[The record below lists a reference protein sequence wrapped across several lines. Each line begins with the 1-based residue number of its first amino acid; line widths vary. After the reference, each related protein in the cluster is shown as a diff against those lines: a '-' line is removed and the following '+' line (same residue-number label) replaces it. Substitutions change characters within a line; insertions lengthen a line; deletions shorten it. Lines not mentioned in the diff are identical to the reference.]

1 MQPLESL
8 RFVVVGDLM
17 LDRYLY
23 GRAERISPE
32 APVPILLLEREESRL
47 GGAANVALNLRALGC
62 QVEMAGVVGS
72 DAAGGILREEAH
84 RQGIGLFALVED
96 TRRPTTTKTRLIAH
110 HQHML
115 RVDREVTTPLSPPQ
129 ENALLQKV
137 RFLLS
142 QKPHALILEDYNKG
156 VLTLSVIRSLIEAA
170 RAENI
175 PVLVD
180 PKRDNFWAYEGVTV
194 FKPNLRELSEAL
206 GRKVSADLSSL
217 HEAIQELRTRMPH
230 QYTVVTLSEEGVVV
244 ADDKGMFKHVPAH
257 KRQIVDVSGAG
268 DTVVSVLAIGV
279 AWGLPITQAA
289 ALANLAGGLVCEY
302 VGVVPVPRDLW
313 IAQAKHLGL
322 WPEDAQPRP

>member
-62 QVEMAGVVGS
+62 QVELCGAIGTDPTGKT
-72 DAAGGILREEAH
+72 LQEEAH
-84 RQGIGLFALVED
+84 RQGIGLYGLVE
-96 TRRPTTTKTRLIAH
+96 TPHRPTTTKTRLIAH
-110 HQHML
+110 HQHLL
-115 RVDREVTTPLSPPQ
+115 RVDREETTPLPPPH
-129 ENALLQKV
+129 ETALIQKV
-137 RFLLS
+137 QFLLS

-156 VLTLSVIRSLIEAA
+156 VLTARVIRALIEAA
-170 RAENI
+170 KTEGVPI
-175 PVLVD
+175 LVD
-180 PKRDNFWAYEGVTV
+180 PKRENFWVYEGASV
-194 FKPNLRELSEAL
+194 FKPNLRELSDAL
-206 GRKVSADLSSL
+206 GRKLRPEL
-217 HEAIQELRTRMPH
+217 PILEEAVRELRHRMPH
-230 QYTVVTLSEEGVVV
+230 TYTVVTLSEEGTLV
-244 ADDKGMFKHVPAH
+244 ADEKENFTHIPAH

-268 DTVVSVLAIGV
+268 DTVISVLSVGL

-302 VGVVPVPRDLW
+302 VGVVPVPKEQW
-313 IAQAKHLGL
+313 IAQARALGL
-322 WPEDAQPRP
+322 WPEGVS